1 MPGSVD
7 LRKLESD
14 GQTLEQIFS
23 KVRAGSAEAGAAV
36 DTLIKKTQDLLN
48 LNSEQVDA
56 FADYLNS
63 LDDISKSWDKINIFA
78 ENSLKF
84 SKEYLFNLDNIR
96 GMFDEILSE
105 SSSIRSRTAEQLR
118 NVRTL
123 RDLSGEIQRS
133 LKNQDSLEEKS
144 IKSLSKRVNK
154 TVELYEWNVKKAA
167 GLSGDVDLSNPS
179 LEVQS
184 KIVAAR
190 AREEEKIA
198 VLRRRMSFATSREKS
213 DLQAMIQ
220 YHSVLLEKLDLEN
233 LKRAESVK
241 TSQEEISNISK
252 QVRARTAGADFLSQL
267 LNKVGLSGLTGRY
280 EKSVQDQVKAQV
292 ERESAQKDFNDVR
305 ADRFGRLEEKAEQV
319 RLAESRARR
328 AREVERDLRGQVSG
342 SVFQEQKQLAAT
354 GRRSNGQFASRDE
367 ILDAQWAVYELEQ
380 KLRKA
385 VEERGRAEEGINLAR
400 RSERIAIEDQNTAE
414 LEAHSRL
421 KAALEAEQKTHA
433 NTFTILTGI
442 SKQNIAS
449 AAAAGKSKV
458 LASGFA
464 SKFPGLAG
472 IAGKLGAV
480 AGGLGSIFGA
490 LAKSL
495 VGATGPLGVAVALL
509 LKVWDTFKAV
519 NVDAAELK
527 RRVGSWEIGTAAFN
541 SRLAT
546 SVDWLKTATELADFT
561 GLNSVTLFDNKQIA
575 AAAEF
580 KNLTGASADMANNLL
595 VRSKLVGQSVDEYR
609 ESLTKGANVGN
620 AINRSTINLREVQN
634 GVLKASDATALSYGN
649 NAEAL
654 GRAVVAAKNLG
665 MELTGIEKISDN
677 LLNFESSIANEME
690 AQLLTGMQL
699 NLSKAREFALENNLE
714 GVAREVRN
722 QGISAVKFAN
732 MNRIQREGI
741 AKALGMSADE
751 LARSLTLQELQN
763 GASKQALADAMHMTT
778 EQIEAMAVQDRWRI
792 ATQKLAQAFTPILE
806 VLIDILDPI
815 AKIFSWVSGIVGA
828 ISNAVGLVLRLFGLA
843 DRFPKVFGFSEKFDA
858 GRWGGVGSQRSSGSG
873 FAASGEGSPKAFSA
887 GIGSTVTASLLLGAT
902 FPKVAAAGSKMFTAL
917 LSGIGK
923 TARGFVGLGKTVTH
937 LPAAMR
943 LARVRA
949 GAAVRGGFGGAA
961 ATAAGTAGKVAG
973 SAGSVAKAAGRAGV
987 RGLPVIG
994 KAIGGFLSAIGVKGM
1009 AIALGIGLA
1018 LRLAAPAIEA
1028 FGKAIK
1034 GTLEGVGALVESAAK
1049 GLSTIVETVKGMT
1062 LADIGKLAL
1071 MGPAIGMFGMSL
1083 LAGTTGFALFALTGL
1098 PVLAIL
1104 SKIGPGLDTT
1114 ATSIKNLSVSIR
1126 DLGTSL
1132 NSLSTGKLLALG
1144 LVGKK
1149 ISSTSGRVAA
1159 AQGQTLRS
1167 REVSIEEQ
1175 KSEKTDLSALESKL
1189 DTMIGLL
1196 REGQTVEFSLSRF
1209 NEAQGKYVTA
1219 LG

>member
-1 MPGSVD
+1 MYMPGSVD

-63 LDDISKSWDKINIFA
+63 LDDISKSWDKINTFA

-96 GMFDEILSE
+96 GMFDEILSD

-154 TVELYEWNVKKAA
+154 TVELYEWNVKRAA

-179 LEVQS
+179 LEVQG

-190 AREEEKIA
+190 AREEEKIV
-198 VLRRRMSFATSREKS
+198 VLRRRMSFATSREKA

-267 LNKVGLSGLTGRY
+267 LGKVGLTGLTGRY

-319 RLAESRARR
+319 RLAETRARK
-328 AREVERDLRGQVSG
+328 ARVVERDLRGQVNS
-342 SVFQEQKQLAAT
+342 SAFQEQKQLAAT

-367 ILDAQWAVYELEQ
+367 ILDAQWAVYDLEQ

-385 VEERGRAEEGINLAR
+385 VEERGRAEEGINLAK

-449 AAAAGKSKV
+449 AAAASKSKV

-490 LAKSL
+490 LAKSIL
-495 VGATGPLGVAVALL
+495 GATGPLGVVVALL
-509 LKVWDTFKAV
+509 LKLWNTFKAV

-620 AINRSTINLREVQN
+620 AINRSTVNLREVQN

-665 MELTGIEKISDN
+665 MELAGIEKISDN

-778 EQIEAMAVQDRWRI
+778 EQIEAMSVQDRWRI

-828 ISNAVGLVLRLFGLA
+828 LSNAVGLVLRLFGLA
-843 DRFPKVFGFSEKFDA
+843 DRVPKIFGFSEKFDA

-923 TARGFVGLGKTVTH
+923 TVRGFAGLGKAVAH
-937 LPAAMR
+937 LPATMR
-943 LARVRA
+943 LARIRA
-949 GAAVRGGFGGAA
+949 GAALRSGSAA
-961 ATAAGTAGKVAG
+961 ATAAGTAGRVAG
-973 SAGSVAKAAGRAGV
+973 SAGNVARAAGRAGV

-994 KAIGGFLSAIGVKGM
+994 KAIGGFLNAIGVKGM

-1028 FGKAIK
+1028 FGKAVK
-1034 GTLEGVGALVESAAK
+1034 GTLEGVGALIESAAK
-1049 GLSTIVETVKGMT
+1049 GLSTVVETVKGMT

-1083 LAGTTGFALFALTGL
+1083 LAGTAGFALFALTGL
-1098 PVLAIL
+1098 PVLAVL

-1114 ATSIKNLSVSIR
+1114 ATSIKNLSTSIR

-1132 NSLSTGKLLALG
+1132 NGLSAGKLLELG

-1167 REVSIEEQ
+1167 REVSVEEQ